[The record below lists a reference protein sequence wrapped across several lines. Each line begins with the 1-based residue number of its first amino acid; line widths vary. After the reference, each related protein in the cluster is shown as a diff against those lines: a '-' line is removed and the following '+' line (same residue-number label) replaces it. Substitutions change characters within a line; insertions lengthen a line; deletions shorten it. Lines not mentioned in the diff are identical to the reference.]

1 MPSILEAKSV
11 PETSAKDKWL
21 KVAFWVAVVL
31 LVGAVFCYGMFWLKA
46 HLLNQALAEVDS
58 QALRYGTQAEK
69 DAEKNVLTT
78 QKQINDFA
86 VVLNSQKITSNVFT
100 FIEQKTLPNVWFSNF
115 NLSQSSS
122 ELRLSGEAE
131 DMATL
136 SQQFK
141 VFEDSNDHIKNISV
155 FNSQISSTGRVSF
168 LMNITVLPKI
178 FEYMAPAQPA
188 APPTNENQ

>member
-1 MPSILEAKSV
+1 MAESGFLGSR
-11 PETSAKDKWL
+11 SA
-21 KVAFWVAVVL
+21 AGRCGFL
-31 LVGAVFCYGMFWLKA
+31 LRDV
-46 HLLNQALAEVDS
+46 LAEGS
-58 QALRYGTQAEK
+58 
-69 DAEKNVLTT
+69 
-78 QKQINDFA
+78 
-86 VVLNSQKITSNVFT
+86 

-188 APPTNENQ
+188 APPTNE